1 MMNLKWMKFSI
12 CGKIQ
17 EDINMLING
26 FNVDI
31 QRKKVKN
38 INLRV
43 YPNLDIRASVP
54 ENMEMSSI
62 KRMIISKEEW
72 LNERLKK
79 YEDQIRLTKRKYIS
93 GEDHYLN
100 GKRYILKVVDS
111 NAPSIKKEKAK
122 SIVMYVRKSSSIE
135 NKEKL
140 MNSFYK
146 EQLSLKINKYLPEL
160 ESIIKVKSNG
170 YSIRKM
176 KNKWGSC
183 NREMKTLIFN
193 VDLAQKK
200 DAEIKYVIIHELL
213 HFIEK
218 NHNEHFRELMEFYCP
233 KWEQYHSSLNKIL
246 NDNKMC

>member
-1 MMNLKWMKFSI
+1 
-12 CGKIQ
+12 
-17 EDINMLING
+17 MLING
-26 FNVDI
+26 FDVDI

-79 YEDQIRLTKRKYIS
+79 YEEQIRLTKRKYIS

-111 NAPSIKKEKAK
+111 NSPSIKKENAK
-122 SIVMYVRKSSSIE
+122 SLVMYVRKSSTIA

-146 EQLSLKINKYLPEL
+146 EQLSIKINKYLPEL
-160 ESIIKVKSNG
+160 ENLIKVKSEG

-183 NREMKTLIFN
+183 NNEKKLLIFN
-193 VDLAQKK
+193 VDLAKKK
-200 DAEIKYVIIHELL
+200 DSEIKYVIIHELL
-213 HFIEK
+213 HLIEK
-218 NHNEHFRELMEFYCP
+218 KHNDHFRELMDYYCP
-233 KWEQYHSSLNKIL
+233 KWEQYYNSLNKIL

>member
-1 MMNLKWMKFSI
+1 MI
-12 CGKIQ
+12 
-17 EDINMLING
+17 ING

-38 INLRV
+38 INLKV
-43 YPNLDIRASVP
+43 YPNLEIKASVP
-54 ENMEMSSI
+54 EDMEMSSI

-72 LNERLKK
+72 IKDRLKK
-79 YEDQIRLTKRKYIS
+79 YEEQIRLTKRKYVS

-111 NAPSIKKEKAK
+111 NSPSVKKENAK
-122 SIVMYVRKSSSIE
+122 SLVMFVRKTSSID

-146 EQLSLKINKYLPEL
+146 EQLTVKLNKYLPEL
-160 ESIIKVKSNG
+160 EQIINVNSMG

-183 NREMKTLIFN
+183 NCDKRTLIFN
-193 VDLAQKK
+193 VDLAKK
-200 DAEIKYVIIHELL
+200 TDAEIKYVITHELL
-213 HFIEK
+213 HLVEK
-218 NHNEHFRELMEFYCP
+218 KHNEHFRKLMDYYCP
-233 KWEQYHSSLNKIL
+233 KWEKYHNSLNHIL
-246 NDNKMC
+246 NYNKMC

>member
-1 MMNLKWMKFSI
+1 
-12 CGKIQ
+12 
-17 EDINMLING
+17 MLING
-26 FNVDI
+26 FDVDI

-54 ENMEMSSI
+54 ENMEMASI

-72 LNERLKK
+72 LKERLKK
-79 YEDQIRLTKRKYIS
+79 YEEQIRLTKRKYIS

-111 NAPSIKKEKAK
+111 NTPSIKKENAK
-122 SIVMYVRKSSSIE
+122 SLVMYVRKSSSIE

-146 EQLSLKINKYLPEL
+146 EQLTKKIEKYIYEL
-160 ESIIKVKSNG
+160 EKQMNVKCSE

-183 NREMKTLIFN
+183 NSENRTIIFN
-193 VDLAQKK
+193 VDLAKKK
-200 DAEIKYVIIHELL
+200 DAEIKFVIIHELAHL
-213 HFIEK
+213 IEK
-218 NHNEHFRELMEFYCP
+218 KHNEHFKKIMNYYCP
-233 KWEQYHSSLNKIL
+233 KWEEYNKSINELLNYNKI
-246 NDNKMC
+246 D

>member
-1 MMNLKWMKFSI
+1 MI
-12 CGKIQ
+12 
-17 EDINMLING
+17 ING
-26 FNVDI
+26 FDVNI

-54 ENMEMSSI
+54 ENMEMASI

-72 LNERLKK
+72 LKERLKK
-79 YEDQIRLTKRKYIS
+79 YEEQIRLTKRKYIS

-111 NAPSIKKEKAK
+111 NTPSIKKENAK
-122 SIVMYVRKSSSIE
+122 SLVMYVRKSSSIE

-146 EQLSLKINKYLPEL
+146 EQLSLKVNKYLPEL
-160 ESIIKVKSNG
+160 ESLIKVKSNG

-200 DAEIKYVIIHELL
+200 DVEIKYVIIHELL

-233 KWEQYHSSLNKIL
+233 KWKQYHSSLNKIL